1 MTRAAVVFLIAALA
15 GCGRASH
22 ERAAQSSGA
31 GAQLER
37 AAITAGVVADPTRLD
52 PVGAYSSAS
61 DRICILRARGG
72 YRIGAS
78 VDYGEGHGCVAR
90 GTARGLGKL
99 AIAFGGG
106 CRFDARFDGGRLVF
120 PPVLPEGCDSL
131 CTGRASLSALVAARL
146 SEAKSEAATLRGP
159 DGKPL
164 CG

>member
-1 MTRAAVVFLIAALA
+1 MSLALIAALA

-22 ERAAQSSGA
+22 EPGAQSTGA

-37 AAITAGVVADPTRLD
+37 AAIAAGVVADPGRLD
-52 PVGAYSSAS
+52 PAGAYSSAS
-61 DRICILRARGG
+61 DRVCILRAGGG

-99 AIAFGGG
+99 AISFGGT
-106 CRFDARFDGGRLVF
+106 CRFEARFDGARLVF

-131 CTGRASLSALVAARL
+131 CTGRASLSALVAGRL
-146 SEAKSEAATLRGP
+146 SEAESEAATLRGP